1 MGPES
6 HVTKRN
12 GRFWGKNDTKVAKKV
27 VGVEGGGEGKGWGWQ
42 ESCCSVWQV
51 KIYFF
56 SSHEI

>member
-27 VGVEGGGEGKGWGWQ
+27 VGVEEGGLGLAGKLLLCMAS
-42 ESCCSVWQV
+42 ENN
-51 KIYFF
+51 IFF
-56 SSHEI
+56 FIP

>member
-27 VGVEGGGEGKGWGWQ
+27 VGVEGGGGGGEGLGLAGKLLLCMAS
-42 ESCCSVWQV
+42 EN
-51 KIYFF
+51 IFF
-56 SSHEI
+56 FFP

>member
-27 VGVEGGGEGKGWGWQ
+27 VGVEGGGGGRGRVGAGRKAVALYGK
-42 ESCCSVWQV
+42 
-51 KIYFF
+51 
-56 SSHEI
+56 